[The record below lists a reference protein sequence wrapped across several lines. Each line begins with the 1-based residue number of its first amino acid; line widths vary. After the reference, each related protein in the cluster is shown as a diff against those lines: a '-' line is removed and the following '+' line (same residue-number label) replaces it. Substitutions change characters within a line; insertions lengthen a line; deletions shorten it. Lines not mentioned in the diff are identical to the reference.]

1 MIKSLVVAFNF
12 LILLV
17 LSNIFG
23 SVSITQNI
31 PDSVDAGQQFTV
43 TVTID
48 KSNIGAFGRY
58 QLVLPNGFE
67 AKSKDSNGGAF
78 SFSNQKLR
86 IQWLTLPYDDR
97 FSFSFDI
104 IAPSTVSGDFELN
117 ATFAFIK
124 DNAPTM
130 EEIPTHTLTIKGSE
144 SVDDLTAVNTYNYK
158 GIRMKEIDCIRQKP
172 YLNEDDEI
180 IVNLLVVN
188 KAGINE
194 FGKIQEQ
201 IPRGYKAIALR
212 SKNAMFTNNGRILK
226 FMWMQFPVDEHFV
239 VTYKLIRTEEIPNQV
254 FLIKGE
260 LTYTRNGRNQM
271 TDIAERNVDLEEF
284 AEEELVVDNSPMPIE
299 EEEKKND
306 ILDAGD
312 QFTGTTYVSNETD
325 KSQNEELKERTEY
338 FEKSL
343 QEYAENTGKTNI
355 IKQNN
360 QYSDQSTQSYQET
373 NYSITNP
380 YGVTYRVQV
389 AAGHKLV
396 DDNYF
401 RRLNLKEYV
410 QIEIHQGWHKY
421 TVGSHKIYKEA
432 RDHRNNIWNS
442 TTIDDAFV
450 CAYNDGQRITV
461 QEALMIANQ
470 KWYK

>member
-1 MIKSLVVAFNF
+1 MVKSLVIAFNF
-12 LILLV
+12 LIVLV

-31 PDSVDAGQQFTV
+31 PETVDAGQQFTV

-97 FSFSFDI
+97 FTISFDI
-104 IAPSTVSGDFELN
+104 IVPATVSGDFELN
-117 ATFAFIK
+117 STFAYIK
-124 DNAPTM
+124 DNSPTK
-130 EEIPTHTLTIKGSE
+130 EEIPTHTLTVKGNE
-144 SVDDLTAVNTYNYK
+144 SVEDLTAVNTYNYK

-172 YLNEDDEI
+172 YMDENNEI
-180 IVNLLVVN
+180 TVNLLIVN
-188 KAGINE
+188 KVDINE

-226 FMWMQFPVDEHFV
+226 FMWMQFPTDEQFV

-284 AEEELVVDNSPMPIE
+284 AEDELIVDNSPMPIE
-299 EEEKKND
+299 DDKKKND

-325 KSQNEELKERTEY
+325 KSKNEELKKRAEY
-338 FEKSL
+338 YEKSL
-343 QEYAENTGKTNI
+343 ENYAENTGKTNLI
-355 IKQNN
+355 DQNKQ
-360 QYSDQSTQSYQET
+360 YTDQSTQSYQET
-373 NYSITNP
+373 NYSITN
-380 YGVTYRVQV
+380 YNGVTYRVQV

-396 DDNYF
+396 SDNYF
-401 RRLNLKEYV
+401 RRLKLNEYV

-421 TVGSHKIYKEA
+421 TVGSHQVYKSA
-432 RDHRNNIWNS
+432 RDHRNMIWNS
-442 TTIDDAFV
+442 TPINDAFV
-450 CAYNDGQRITV
+450 CAYNDGNRITV